1 MRAQQRPPRRE
12 ALVVGA
18 SLAGLMTALALAR
31 QGLRVTV
38 LERSDD
44 TGRTGAALSVPDGL
58 LERITGLPSDQLPRA
73 LAPGVQ
79 SWFAVHDAL
88 RAAASENVDIE
99 IRANTRVTE
108 VGQSSDA
115 AWATTAE
122 GFRMSA
128 DILVGA
134 DGHRS
139 VTRRHV
145 APHRPDAEYA
155 GQVLWIGVAEE
166 AAIGSQGW
174 PKGVA
179 FQHGAGYTL
188 IGYPLPG
195 VDGSTAV
202 RSRRLGWALY
212 DSSRDELLRQTRA
225 VVGSVVQHTL
235 AAADIPA
242 RTYEELARDARRAF
256 TGKWRDAILDSVGRR
271 EVIGTPVAEYVPDRL
286 VRGRVA
292 LVGDAA
298 HVPNPMTGRGF
309 AESLLDAE
317 SIAEAI
323 SSHSGDPD
331 DTTALL
337 QYERDRLRAAQDLVR
352 SGQ

>member
-1 MRAQQRPPRRE
+1 MNVISRRPRGE
-12 ALVVGA
+12 ALVIGA
-18 SLAGLMTALALAR
+18 SLAGLMTALTLAR

-44 TGRTGAALSVPDGL
+44 SGRTGAALSVPDGL
-58 LERITGLPSDQLPRA
+58 LERITGLPPDLLPHA

-88 RAAASENVDIE
+88 HAAASANVNIE
-99 IRANTRVTE
+99 LRPNTRVTK
-108 VGQSSDA
+108 VGQDADA
-115 AWATTAE
+115 AWAATADGE
-122 GFRMSA
+122 QIRA

-145 APHRPDAEYA
+145 APHKPDAQYA
-155 GQVLWIGVAEE
+155 GQVLWIGIAEE

-174 PKGVA
+174 PTSVA

-195 VDGSTAV
+195 GDGSTAV
-202 RSRRLGWALY
+202 GSRRLGWALY
-212 DSSRDELLRQTRA
+212 DSSRDALLREKNA

-235 AAADIPA
+235 AAVDIPGY
-242 RTYEELARDARRAF
+242 TFDELARDTQRAF
-256 TGKWRDAILDSVGRR
+256 TGRWRDAILDSIQRR
-271 EVIGTPVAEYVPDRL
+271 VVIGTPIAEYIPDRL

-298 HVPNPMTGRGF
+298 HVPSPMTGRGF

-317 SIAEAI
+317 SLGNAI
-323 SSHSGDPD
+323 NSHTGDRDYTP
-331 DTTALL
+331 ALL
-337 QYERDRLRAAQDLVR
+337 SYELDRLDAVRELVR